1 MKKTVV
7 LLLFIF
13 AFLEISA
20 QKQQENNIN
29 NDINRIIAHENRF
42 DKLIDLA
49 KSYMETNPEFAFN
62 CAYKADEI
70 ANQTNDKKKQAYSKI
85 TIGDIFNINNFYSLS
100 VSYYEKAVKELLSI
114 TITIP
119 SIKYTSKLQNYIKT
133 TKLIANG
140 ALRQWRTL

>member
-49 KSYMETNPEFAFN
+49 KSYME
-62 CAYKADEI
+62 
-70 ANQTNDKKKQAYSKI
+70 
-85 TIGDIFNINNFYSLS
+85 
-100 VSYYEKAVKELLSI
+100 
-114 TITIP
+114 
-119 SIKYTSKLQNYIKT
+119 KL
-133 TKLIANG
+133 
-140 ALRQWRTL
+140 